1 MLLWCKS
8 FFGASG
14 ALVFVVWLFFVAMIV
29 LWCFKYTCTK
39 KTPNKVGMQVDLI
52 RRFNMI
58 ARCTTAP
65 YNQTST
71 SLPA

>member
-1 MLLWCKS
+1 MLLCKS

-14 ALVFVVWLFFVAMIV
+14 ALVFVVWLFFFVAMIV
-29 LWCFKYTCTK
+29 LWCLKYTCTK
-39 KTPNKVGMQVDLI
+39 KTPNKVGMQVNLI

-58 ARCTTAP
+58 ARYTSAL